1 MSLSFRK
8 FITKVLLN
16 SPLVRSNTVVAVGRL
31 LRSISSSDHVEIEGR
46 KMFVHGNDGLA
57 LSLFKVYEPAQTQVV
72 KKYVKEG
79 NVVVDIGAHVGYYT
93 LLFAQLVGQ
102 KGKVY
107 AFEPDPVNFE
117 LLKKSVE
124 VNGYQNVTIIQ
135 KAVSDKNSKVKLYLG
150 DNNRAINRIYDAK
163 MNDTQKV
170 IEVDSVRLDD
180 YFKNHEGEIDFIKMD
195 VEGSE
200 TSVIDGMPS
209 ILQKT
214 KTLKIITEFYPYLI
228 RKFGKEPEEFVQ
240 SLLTAGFKVYDIL
253 DDKNGG
259 IYPLDLSSASI
270 KSSQKKEYV
279 TNLLCMNE

>member
-1 MSLSFRK
+1 MASSFSK
-8 FITKVLLN
+8 LITRILLN
-16 SPLVRSNTVVAVGRL
+16 SPLVRSNTVVAIGRL
-31 LRSISSSDHVEIEGR
+31 LRSISSSNYVEIEGR
-46 KMFVHGNDGLA
+46 KMFVHGKDGLA
-57 LSLFKVYEPAQTQVV
+57 LSIFKVYEPAQTQVV
-72 KKYVKEG
+72 KEHVKED

-93 LLFAQLVGQ
+93 LLFAQLVGP

-107 AFEPDPVNFE
+107 AFEPDPANFE

-124 VNGYQNVTIIQ
+124 INGYQNVTVIQ
-135 KAVSDKNSKVKLYLG
+135 KVVSNKNGKVKLYLG

-163 MNDTQKV
+163 MNDAKEI
-170 IEVDSVRLDD
+170 IEVDSIRLDD
-180 YFKNHEGEIDFIKMD
+180 YFRNYEGEIDFIKMD

-214 KTLKIITEFYPYLI
+214 KTLKIMTEFYPYLI

-240 SLLTAGFKVYDIL
+240 SLLTTGFKVYDVL
-253 DDKNGG
+253 YDKNGE
-259 IYPLDLSSASI
+259 ISTLDLSSTLT

-279 TNLLCMNE
+279 TNLLCIRE